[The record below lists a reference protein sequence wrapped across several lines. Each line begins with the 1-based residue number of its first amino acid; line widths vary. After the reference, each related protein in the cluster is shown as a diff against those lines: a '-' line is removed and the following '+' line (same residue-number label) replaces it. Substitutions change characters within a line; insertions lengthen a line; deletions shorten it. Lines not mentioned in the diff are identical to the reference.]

1 MDIKSFNKSIENISL
16 PVKWYIFLVS
26 IFMVLIFSIIIFNNN
41 LYIYYEGYAK
51 VVKNNETTNLKMS
64 ILATDLEKISKNKYI
79 KIDNE
84 ISAYKIISIDEE
96 DYVMKDNFY
105 KVVNISLDD
114 CELLNDLYVNY
125 KVIIG
130 KDTILGYFL
139 KTLKG
144 E

>member
-125 KVIIG
+125 KVIIV